1 MPGDGQLP
9 LVEELKVLLEIGYKG
24 CVSLELYNEE
34 YRKREPRAFLKEA
47 HAKTLKVI
55 EKAVG

>member
-1 MPGDGQLP
+1 MP
-9 LVEELKVLLEIGYKG
+9 LVDELKVLLEIGYEG
-24 CVSLELYNEE
+24 CVSLELYNDE
-34 YRKREPRAFLKEA
+34 YRKREPKAFLKEA